1 MIGLTYFIYFIVSW
15 FVLTILDVITTK
27 HRAKYNMAKLTWL
40 SAVMMIAPAI
50 IIPIVSWF
58 HNWMFV
64 AYAVVLFTTDFYI
77 TPKLLPWA
85 LKDWQHKTKM
95 LLCLHK

>member
-15 FVLTILDVITTK
+15 FVLTILEVITTK
-27 HRAKYNMAKLTWL
+27 HRAKYNTVKLIWL
-40 SAVMMIAPAI
+40 SAVVMIAPAV

-58 HNWMFV
+58 HNWLFV

-85 LKDWQHKTKM
+85 LKD
-95 LLCLHK
+95 

>member
-27 HRAKYNMAKLTWL
+27 HRAKYNTVKLIWL
-40 SAVMMIAPAI
+40 SAVVMIAPAVF
-50 IIPIVSWF
+50 IPIVSWF
-58 HNWMFV
+58 HNSMFV

-85 LKDWQHKTKM
+85 LKD
-95 LLCLHK
+95 